1 MKRLL
6 GILALAIA
14 SPALAEDLTDDA
26 QAKLDANGM
35 VIVDRPLHQG
45 FSAYIGARHPVFIT
59 SDSLLMAYHRIF
71 EEMVGELE
79 VGELIRFR
87 DFWSGLWKNLPV
99 DAGKGADEAAK
110 QGHRRARLLVATA
123 HRLLTGAAPEGL
135 SENEASA
142 VSEEVRRVET
152 GQGTT
157 PPLWILANPALAD
170 SVSYTAFL
178 PTGTHADNETTKRYY
193 RFRKW
198 LQEMQINPS
207 DESTLSML
215 TCIGI
220 SMGELWPEHHDSIQT
235 PLLLGDFESGIL
247 NQLAEHCDSWMAG
260 DSIAERRE
268 EFSGSIPHRS
278 RWRLFATL
286 IPGGSKITR
295 KILDISPKRVSE
307 TPLAVGTSLGNSVA
321 ASLLEADLSQ
331 AADCGDFIFDRD
343 WHLLGIR
350 HYFDALRTLSAEPDE
365 RVPPIFRSGPWKRK
379 QLNATLGSWTEYRYA
394 LGLAAREDVHFFGM
408 TQQEPGFVE
417 PLPTFYRHLGE
428 SAENFLMLRSRRSS
442 PRDLQGRWVTRLQE
456 GARLLR
462 EIQAATRNGGTVPKD
477 LEDKVV
483 IDLSLFD
490 RLVPRPPG
498 RFYGGSSM
506 PSAPDAERCGEI
518 ADHLESLS
526 RSWWEGDP
534 AAIESVARA
543 IAGEPDLIGPRLS
556 RLAGVC
562 FRLEAM
568 AERQLSGRPWNDID
582 RKFLNDYGATLGWLM
597 FYEGNSYL
605 TPRDDAPRIVRYAT
619 LAGNDGQELFHAATA
634 RPRLFYIRYPNR
646 EGKEILCQ
654 GSVYAYRDDRRPAT
668 PPPKEWQAMSEK
680 SPWPTW
686 IAPIV
691 GSYEPPKE
699 QPSPPPSPESR

>member
-6 GILALAIA
+6 LFTLILVSPAIA
-14 SPALAEDLTDDA
+14 DLKLSPDA

-35 VIVDRPLHQG
+35 VIIDKPLHQG
-45 FSAYIGARHPVFIT
+45 FSAYLAARLPVFIT

-110 QGHRRARLLVATA
+110 EGHRRARLLVATA

-135 SENEASA
+135 SEKEASA
-142 VSEEVRRVET
+142 VAEEVRRVET
-152 GQGTT
+152 GEGNT
-157 PPLWILANPALAD
+157 PPSWILTNPALKD
-170 SVSYTAFL
+170 SVNYTAFL
-178 PTGTHADNETTKRYY
+178 PTGAHADNETTKRHY

-198 LQEMQINPS
+198 LQEMQVS
-207 DESTLSML
+207 FRDESTLSML

-220 SMGELWPEHHDSIQT
+220 SIGEMWPERHDSIQA
-235 PLLLGDFESGIL
+235 PLLLGDFEGGIL
-247 NQLAEHCDSWMAG
+247 NQLAEHCDSWVAG
-260 DSIAERRE
+260 NSIAERRE
-268 EFSGSIPHRS
+268 DLSGSISHRPQ
-278 RWRLFATL
+278 WRLFSTL

-295 KILDISPKRVSE
+295 KILDTSPERVSE
-307 TPLAVGTSLGNSVA
+307 TALAVGASLGNSVA
-321 ASLLEADLSQ
+321 ASLLDADLSQ
-331 AADCGDFIFDRD
+331 AADCGDFVLDPEWEIP
-343 WHLLGIR
+343 GIS
-350 HYFDALRTLSAEPDE
+350 HYFNALRTLSDEPDD
-365 RVPPIFRSGPWKRK
+365 RAPPIFRSEPWKRK

-394 LGLAAREDVHFFGM
+394 LGLAAREDMHVFGI

-428 SAENFLMLRSRRSS
+428 SVESFLTLRSHRSS
-442 PRDLQGRWVTRLQE
+442 SRDLQGRWVMRLQE

-462 EIQAATRNGGTVPKD
+462 EIQAATRNGGTVPQD

-483 IDLSLFD
+483 IDLDLFD

-498 RFYGGSSM
+498 RFYGASSI

-518 ADHLESLS
+518 AGHLEGLS
-526 RSWWEGDP
+526 KSWWEGDP

-543 IAGEPDLIGPRLS
+543 IAKEPDLIGLRLA

-568 AERQLSGRPWNDID
+568 AERQLAGRPWSEVDES
-582 RKFLNDYGATLGWLM
+582 FLNDYGATLGWLM

-605 TPRDDAPRIVRYAT
+605 AAPRDDAPRIVRYAT
-619 LAGNDGQELFHAATA
+619 LAGDDGQELFHAATA

-646 EGKEILCQ
+646 EGREVLCQ
-654 GSVYAYRDDRRPAT
+654 GSVYAYRDDRRPTT
-668 PPPKEWQAMSEK
+668 PPLKEWQEVAEK
-680 SPWPTW
+680 SPWPAW
-686 IAPIV
+686 ITPIV
-691 GSYEPPKE
+691 GTSQPVKE
-699 QPSPPPSPESR
+699 E